1 MELCVI
7 ACLNFCSALSC
18 VLQNIYW
25 SDSGDLVAISSDNSF
40 YILKYKVR
48 IPLYPCSCFWFTS
61 ELKMGKV
68 ICNMMVGCSVD
79 IKLITDVSHNLGEHM
94 FVC

>member
-1 MELCVI
+1 MI
-7 ACLNFCSALSC
+7 ACLNFSSTLSC
-18 VLQNIYW
+18 MLQNIYW

-48 IPLYPCSCFWFTS
+48 ILLYPCSCFWFILV
-61 ELKMGKV
+61 LKMGKV